1 MADYH
6 NYSGIKVE
14 TAGDWDKDKYQN
26 YVQPGSLKEAV
37 TPDYKPSKPK
47 KVKGSSIKKDDK
59 LGDDKSSLEQA
70 IANDLASRG
79 LQQTTLEQ

>member
-14 TAGDWDKDKYQN
+14 TAGDWDKDKYLN
-26 YVQPGSLKEAV
+26 YVEPGSLKEAL

-47 KVKGSSIKKDDK
+47 KVKGNVITKDDK
-59 LGDDKSSLEQA
+59 LEQA
-70 IANDLASRG
+70 IANDLATRG